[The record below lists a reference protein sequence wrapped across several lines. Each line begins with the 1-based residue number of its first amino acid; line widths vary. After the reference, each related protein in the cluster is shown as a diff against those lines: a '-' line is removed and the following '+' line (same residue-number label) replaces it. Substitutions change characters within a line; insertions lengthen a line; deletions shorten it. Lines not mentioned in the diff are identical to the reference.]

1 MSKTVQLPPIRIEP
15 EYRDALEGIGHA
27 MRPAPSMSSLVRQ
40 AVVEFV
46 DRHQANSSAPIAPLS
61 MTPETAAERPE

>member
-1 MSKTVQLPPIRIEP
+1 MTKTVQLPPIRIEP
-15 EYRDALEGIGHA
+15 EYRDALERIGQS

-46 DRHQANSSAPIAPLS
+46 DRRAPAAVSEPAP
-61 MTPETAAERPE
+61 TA

>member
-15 EYRDALEGIGHA
+15 EYRDALERIGQA

-46 DRHQANSSAPIAPLS
+46 DRR
-61 MTPETAAERPE
+61 TAAEPAPISPA

>member
-1 MSKTVQLPPIRIEP
+1 MTKTVQLPPIRIEP
-15 EYRDALEGIGHA
+15 EYRDALERIGQS

-46 DRHQANSSAPIAPLS
+46 DRRAAVSEPAPSA
-61 MTPETAAERPE
+61 